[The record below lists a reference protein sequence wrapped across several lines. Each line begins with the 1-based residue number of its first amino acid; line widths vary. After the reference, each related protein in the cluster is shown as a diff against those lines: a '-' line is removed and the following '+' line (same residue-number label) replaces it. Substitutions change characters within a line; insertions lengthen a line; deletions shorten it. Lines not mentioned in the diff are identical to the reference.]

1 MTAKDISFDNPTES
15 YKVVGDHHKGT
26 YTSNTHPDNSQNT
39 DHVMGGSNNQHSFDT
54 PNILLEQLAY
64 MDTFMPTLG
73 QNFMGSGHLSFSNS
87 GPSLGSILLQN
98 ENENSNRNSN
108 GDHNNNDTNGGGTGF
123 EFSLD
128 EQLALELS
136 AFADEDFVFAGEEK
150 PRDTSN
156 DSDNNNNNNNNVD
169 SNDTHT
175 YYNKQNEEKEGKAGS
190 EEEEP
195 IPRDGSE
202 HPRVNKATR
211 NTHFLTQRK
220 NISLISQYDQSKS
233 RFSSARGRKVSN
245 IPELA
250 AVPSTT
256 TTTTTTHRA
265 VESEEPEFLN
275 FEGRNAQH
283 TGISSETV
291 GDMGSGIQIFQSP
304 PFEHGASPLSN
315 LLFSAP
321 RFQEPI
327 SNKSMALSS
336 YSKLPLSTLISAAKT
351 VPVPVPAGARQT
363 LLNAGLT
370 NDHIGIIAA
379 IVAYHE
385 QGQSHDKQSSRVHH
399 PTRLKL
405 PQQVSSSDRNQLKES
420 YLSLLLKVSSSND
433 PQFLHSIT
441 EKPSESY
448 KDFIQQT
455 DVTTTTT
462 TTAYQNNLVP
472 NSTLLSQLNPYNQ
485 QGDMATPGYSHAEGH
500 TETQASLSTTMET
513 QQKDYSLGVHHTD
526 QSLLTARGDTPQSMS
541 VTELMGLVS
550 SLQER
555 IRMLEGEN
563 RLLKELVRGRDT
575 DKDHR

>member
-1 MTAKDISFDNPTES
+1 M
-15 YKVVGDHHKGT
+15 
-26 YTSNTHPDNSQNT
+26 
-39 DHVMGGSNNQHSFDT
+39 
-54 PNILLEQLAY
+54 
-64 MDTFMPTLG
+64 
-73 QNFMGSGHLSFSNS
+73 
-87 GPSLGSILLQN
+87 
-98 ENENSNRNSN
+98 
-108 GDHNNNDTNGGGTGF
+108 
-123 EFSLD
+123 D

-195 IPRDGSE
+195 IPRGSSD

-211 NTHFLTQRK
+211 NSHFLTQRK

-233 RFSSARGRKVSN
+233 RFSSARGRKGSN

-256 TTTTTTHRA
+256 TTTTTHRA
-265 VESEEPEFLN
+265 VESAEPEFLN
-275 FEGRNAQH
+275 FEGHAAQH
-283 TGISSETV
+283 AGISSETV
-291 GDMGSGIQIFQSP
+291 GDIGPGIRIFENP
-304 PFEHGASPLSN
+304 PVGHGASPLSN

-321 RFQEPI
+321 RLQEPI

-336 YSKLPLSTLISAAKT
+336 YSKLPLSTLISATRT
-351 VPVPVPAGARQT
+351 VPVPVPTGARQT

-370 NDHIGIIAA
+370 NDHIDIIAA

-385 QGQSHDKQSSRVHH
+385 QEQSHGRHPSRAHH
-399 PTRLKL
+399 QTRLKL

-441 EKPSESY
+441 EKTSESY
-448 KDFIQQT
+448 KDFMQQT
-455 DVTTTTT
+455 DVTTIT
-462 TTAYQNNLVP
+462 TTAAYQDNFVP
-472 NSTLLSQLNPYNQ
+472 NSTLFSQLNPYNQ
-485 QGDMATPGYSHAEGH
+485 QRDMATPGYSHAEGH

-513 QQKDYSLGVHHTD
+513 QQKDYSIGVHHTD
-526 QSLLTARGDTPQSMS
+526 QPLLTARGDTPQSMS